1 MFTIFWRRCC
11 EAELRRRNRAS
22 QTKGEG
28 GSRQCSRQRR
38 RHVQRPRG
46 RVVSLTGLGDW
57 LKEEGRLAE
66 GVRDRAG
73 EGGARPHRLGCVGN
87 WGAMGGFR
95 VREGQSALLLWAG
108 SPDHNSAT
116 AGLTLHPRASSP
128 GIKEHPFHTAV
139 GHLSF
144 LGLSPGLCRP
154 HPRPLL
160 PPRRWRSCWHWT
172 RSGRSPS
179 ALLPKR
185 LLGRPD

>member
-1 MFTIFWRRCC
+1 M
-11 EAELRRRNRAS
+11 
-22 QTKGEG
+22 
-28 GSRQCSRQRR
+28 
-38 RHVQRPRG
+38 QRPRG

-172 RSGRSPS
+172 RSGRSPL
-179 ALLPKR
+179 ALLLSGP
-185 LLGRPD
+185 LSPLCHGTRPVSQHPR